1 MQGFMET
8 LYKNFIEADRYMYIV
23 KGLGVT
29 VEVTI
34 FAVLL
39 GLILGVIAALFRLSK
54 CKAGKFYPLRTLA
67 AIYIDVI
74 RGTPTTIQLLIIYYV
89 IFASTAVPKVIVAI
103 LAFGLNSGAYIAEIV
118 RAGILAV
125 DSGQMEAG
133 RSLGM
138 SRGQTMSKIVM
149 PQAFKNILPALC
161 NEFIVLLKETSISGF
176 IALDELTRGGSI
188 IRGQTYNVISLFVVA
203 IIYLIMTMGL
213 SKLFKVIEGRMR
225 KSDIR

>member
-1 MQGFMET
+1 MQDFIDT
-8 LYKNFIEADRYMYIV
+8 LYKNFVEDGRYMYII
-23 KGLGVT
+23 KGLGIT

-34 FAVLL
+34 FAVIL
-39 GLILGVIAALFRLSK
+39 GLALGIIAAFMRLSK
-54 CKAGKFYPLRTLA
+54 CRIGKWHPLRILA
-67 AIYIDVI
+67 SVYIDVI
-74 RGTPTTIQLLIIYYV
+74 RGTPTAIQLLIIYYFV
-89 IFASTAVPKVIVAI
+89 FGSVNVSKVFVAI
-103 LAFGLNSGAYIAEIV
+103 LAFGINSGAYIAEIV

-138 SRGQTMSKIVM
+138 SHGQAMRKIVM

-161 NEFIVLLKETSISGF
+161 NEFIVLLKETSISGM
-176 IALDELTRGGSI
+176 IALDDLTRGGSI
-188 IRGQTYNVISLFVVA
+188 IRGQTYNAISLFAAA

-213 SKLFKVIEGRMR
+213 SKVFKVIEGRMR

>member
-1 MQGFMET
+1 MQGFINT
-8 LYKNFIEADRYMYIV
+8 LYENFVVKDRYMYIV

-34 FAVLL
+34 FAVIL
-39 GLILGVIAALFRLSK
+39 GLVLGVIAALMRLSK
-54 CKAGKFYPLRTLA
+54 LRVGKWHPLRTLA

-74 RGTPTTIQLLIIYYV
+74 RGTPTTIQLLIIYFV
-89 IFASTAVPKVIVAI
+89 IFSSTAVPKVIVAV

-125 DSGQMEAG
+125 DNGQMEAG

-138 SRGQTMSKIVM
+138 SRGQTMSKIIM

-176 IALDELTRGGSI
+176 IALDDLTRGGAT
-188 IRGQTYNVISLFVVA
+188 IRSQTYNVISLFAVA

-213 SKLFKVIEGRMR
+213 SRLFKYVEGRMR